1 MSKGMDNFGIAWAVI
16 RPNKFACKR
25 KVYFEI
31 FTKLFQQILN
41 YRVAIILL
49 ERGIFSM
56 ITWSLLQF
64 LLRYSSTI
72 QYTFNNFQWQ
82 KKCPNIPFVVRWG
95 KNLFKNPVYSVSHA
109 PWCPVCSF
117 STSSDITF
125 SSFHGWK
132 SVLCMHVCPGEFQE
146 IYVGSKPKGICSDG

>member
-1 MSKGMDNFGIAWAVI
+1 M
-16 RPNKFACKR
+16 
-25 KVYFEI
+25 
-31 FTKLFQQILN
+31 
-41 YRVAIILL
+41 
-49 ERGIFSM
+49 
-56 ITWSLLQF
+56 LQF

-82 KKCPNIPFVVRWG
+82 KKCPNLPFVFRWG

-117 STSSDITF
+117 GTSSDITF

-146 IYVGSKPKGICSDG
+146 IYVGSKPKGICSDGQDIPRLLEVLFCKLNCLSPFTLVFFCLESFTISLCMSNIGNL